1 MGSHGKAL
9 SLADVMVLLVTFW
22 INEEI

>member
-9 SLADVMVLLVTFW
+9 SLADVVVLLVTFW